1 MNNQKPEDRWR
12 TYVDR
17 IIEEAQERGD
27 FDLPHLKGKRL
38 GEELTEVYAADRAMA
53 HKVLANSGHAP
64 AFLMKKRE
72 IDDNLEKERT
82 RLTRYALR
90 RKRLQDAAEQA
101 PSEAHAEALREQAER
116 DWHWAVQQFE
126 KAIPE
131 LNRQIDIFNLM
142 NQIPNLHKMKIR
154 IEREIE
160 RAQQQVAGIQGI
172 E

>member
-1 MNNQKPEDRWR
+1 MSSDRPEDRWR

-27 FDLPHLKGKRL
+27 FDLPHLKGKKL
-38 GEELTEVYAADRAMA
+38 GEELTEVHAGNRAMA

-72 IDDNLEKERT
+72 IDDILEKERT
-82 RLTRYALR
+82 RLARYALR
-90 RKRLQDAAEQA
+90 RKRLLDTAEQA
-101 PSEAHAEALREQAER
+101 PSEAQAEALRDQAER
-116 DWHWAVQQFE
+116 DWTWAIQQFE

-142 NQIPNLHKMKIR
+142 NQIPNLFKMKIR
-154 IEREIE
+154 IDREIE
-160 RAQQQVAGIQGI
+160 RAQQQVADA
-172 E
+172 